1 MLRGDID
8 GIRADRG
15 WTGAGESNPAGSHRT
30 DAGCDVIAGLVL
42 IPLLAVPGVTSL
54 FVGRLLSAHPA
65 VGMLLINPAG
75 IKLSTTGFRFLQY
88 NSGDRPY
95 RKKGPPVLWPLALG
109 PMMVASTVMVFLSGI
124 LVLLED
130 PNAPGGFLLIHKA
143 GFVVWLAVA
152 ALHVVGHHAV
162 RTSDGLGSHRGDH

>member
-1 MLRGDID
+1 V
-8 GIRADRG
+8 
-15 WTGAGESNPAGSHRT
+15 T
-30 DAGCDVIAGLVL
+30 VIAGLVL
-42 IPLLAVPGVTSL
+42 ISPLAVPGVTSL
-54 FVGRLLSAHPA
+54 FIGRLLSAHLA
-65 VGMLLINPAG
+65 VGMLLINPVG
-75 IKLSTTGFRFLQY
+75 IKMSTTGFRFLQY
-88 NSGDRPY
+88 HSGDRPY

-109 PMMVASTVMVFLSGI
+109 PMVVASTVIVFLSGI

-130 PNAPGGFLLIHKA
+130 PNALGGFLLIHKA